1 MASQSASSVP
11 KGSQR
16 RSGARPDGA
25 IRGRSPI
32 NKARER
38 IMFMC
43 AILILLFAPSDVYTL
58 GRFSWGR

>member
-1 MASQSASSVP
+1 MASQSASSAP

-16 RSGARPDGA
+16 RSGAAPEVA
-25 IRGRSPI
+25 TRGRSPI